1 MTSPAPAPASAHA
14 PRPATP
20 ADLEALLALEKI
32 CFEFNRMG
40 RRSFRRLLERP
51 SAHILVIDG
60 PDGTL
65 AASAVLLSRR
75 GTRGLRLYSLA
86 THPDQRGRGLAK
98 AMMQAALDRVR
109 ATGHQWLSLEV
120 HPENDAARALYHRLG
135 FRQTSVEEDY
145 YADGSPA
152 FRLRRYVDQDLTVG
166 NPGARHGAS

>member
-1 MTSPAPAPASAHA
+1 MTTPPATAAPP

-60 PDGTL
+60 PDGGL

-75 GTRGLRLYSLA
+75 GTRGVRVYSLA
-86 THPDQRGRGLAK
+86 THPDQRCRGLAK
-98 AMMQAALDRVR
+98 AMMRAALDHAR

-135 FRQTSVEEDY
+135 FHQTSVEEDY

-152 FRLRRYVDQDLTVG
+152 FRLRRYVDQDLTAG
-166 NPGARHGAS
+166 KPGARHGAS